1 MNPKVKKLWTDALR
15 SGEYKQ
21 TKGCLKDENGM
32 CCLGV
37 LTDIYIKSGDNKTNF
52 RWEPLTYMPGS
63 NLPLS
68 IDRHIVRNGKESS
81 WTDLTD
87 TIKEW
92 AGLDHR
98 NPKLGINVASC
109 ENDGY
114 TDNAR
119 PKNNIAAKSFPEI
132 ADLIEEN
139 L

>member
-1 MNPKVKKLWTDALR
+1 MKPEIKKLWIDALR
-15 SGEYKQ
+15 SGEYQQ
-21 TKGCLKDENGM
+21 TKRCLKNQNGM

-37 LTDIYIKSGDNKTNF
+37 LTDLYIKSEDNKLNF
-52 RWEPLTYMPGS
+52 RWEALTYAPNGE
-63 NLPLS
+63 LV
-68 IDRHIVRNGKESS
+68 DRYIARNDKESS
-81 WTDLTD
+81 WTDLPES
-87 TIKEW
+87 IREW

-119 PKNNIAAKSFPEI
+119 PKNNIKAKSFPEI